1 MMDPFMA
8 KRNRMAAGRVISA
21 LARRHMEGHYAETR
35 EEALQVALALIP
47 QGSVVGWGG
56 SLSIDEIGL
65 KTAIKGGPYQ
75 SIDRD
80 MAQTAEEKKQLER
93 QCFFADFYLMGTN
106 AITEDGVLVNLD
118 GRGPRVAALC
128 YGPDHVIIVAGM
140 NKVAADVPAAVAR
153 VRHVAAPTN
162 ALRFPGSTPCRK
174 DGLCHDC
181 LGDGC
186 ICSDLVITRYSMA
199 LGRIHVILV
208 GENLGY

>member
-1 MMDPFMA
+1 MDPFMS

-21 LARRHMEGHYAETR
+21 LARRHMEGHYAENR

-65 KTAIKGGPYQ
+65 KTAIKRGPYQ

-140 NKVAADVPAAVAR
+140 NKVAADVPAAVTR

-162 ALRFPGSTPCRK
+162 ALRFPGSTPCRQ

-199 LGRIHVILV
+199 PGRIHVILV